1 MAAAAAA
8 RAEAEAEAAAE
19 ARRLE
24 AVDQSDRCSPCRR
37 CEFSRLAAARCQA
50 SANSAGKKKEE
61 EEERRRERVHNQSR
75 AAHCS
80 IGPRK
85 HKLGFSHLAT
95 KQARC
100 SS

>member
-8 RAEAEAEAAAE
+8 RAEAEAAAE

-61 EEERRRERVHNQSR
+61 EEEERRRERVHNQSR
-75 AAHCS
+75 GAHCS

-85 HKLGFSHLAT
+85 HKLGISHLAT

-100 SS
+100 CS